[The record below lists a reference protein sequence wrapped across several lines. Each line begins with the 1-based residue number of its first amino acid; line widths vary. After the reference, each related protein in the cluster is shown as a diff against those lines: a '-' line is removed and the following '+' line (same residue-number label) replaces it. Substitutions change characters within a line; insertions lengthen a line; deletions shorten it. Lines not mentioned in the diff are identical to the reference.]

1 MPYKGRAATPVRSEK
16 HGPGTD
22 HRNPKLEGVGR
33 LPDAEG
39 DPDRDESADRLN
51 HERTRAFRASR
62 ARRDLLPLQGSEVAP
77 RRLGLDHEFLSE
89 IEALRYSNHIDS
101 RISRRQAAPKFL
113 MASSRASA
121 SSSV

>member
-1 MPYKGRAATPVRSEK
+1 MRVKNTECSKPLGNAALGANPQIQSNALQRTGSYAGSLRR

-22 HRNPKLEGVGR
+22 HRNPKLEELGR

-62 ARRDLLPLQGSEVAP
+62 ARRDPAPAP
-77 RRLGLDHEFLSE
+77 RL
-89 IEALRYSNHIDS
+89 
-101 RISRRQAAPKFL
+101 
-113 MASSRASA
+113 
-121 SSSV
+121 